1 MEGKPFAYHDAL
13 ASLDPETGRPT
24 YNQDHAPRIDKT
36 TSHCPSLWGGKNDP
50 YQAYNP
56 ETGMVYVPAY
66 DNVCNKWS
74 GFAVVA
80 ETIRPNPQ
88 RLHGWM
94 PGRPFLARRL
104 SLHGSI
110 APIRKQR

>member
-13 ASLDPETGRPT
+13 ASPDPETGRPT
-24 YNQDHAPRIDKT
+24 YNQDHAPRTDKT

-66 DNVCNKWS
+66 DNVCNK
-74 GFAVVA
+74 
-80 ETIRPNPQ
+80 
-88 RLHGWM
+88 
-94 PGRPFLARRL
+94 
-104 SLHGSI
+104 
-110 APIRKQR
+110 